1 MAWWEWPPLRLP
13 AETDS
18 IYYDSDVWG
27 IQPYSQGRPRGRV
40 RQPHAGRRD
49 HSRRPRLLR
58 RRLAR
63 GHRLLDEV
71 DDRPRAVLQ
80 DVLAVRH
87 AQQIS

>member
-1 MAWWEWPPLRLP
+1 MVGVAALGLP
-13 AETDS
+13 AETVS
-18 IYYDSDVWG
+18 IYYDVWG
-27 IQPYSQGRPRGRV
+27 IQPYSQGRPRGCV

-71 DDRPRAVLQ
+71 DDRPRAVLE

-87 AQQIS
+87 AQ

>member
-1 MAWWEWPPLRLP
+1 MVGVALDPP
-13 AETDS
+13 AETVS
-18 IYYDSDVWG
+18 IYYDVWG

>member
-1 MAWWEWPPLRLP
+1 MAWWEWPNPPRNC
-13 AETDS
+13 S
-18 IYYDSDVWG
+18 IYTDVG
-27 IQPYSQGRPRGRV
+27 NPPSQGRPRGCV